1 MELLQFVKL
10 LPEDLVLAPIYRKG
24 AKMYSGKEAI
34 GKNPVEAAHK
44 RNLNRDDAALIVE
57 KSQSVGAIGLWTGT
71 KGNGVVILDVDRNHD
86 ALSRSWGDSLAGAP
100 VVRST
105 KRNAAKYI
113 FRVPEALWRE
123 VGGFGLRED
132 TGHAY
137 EVLWGRQGL
146 IYGEYPGSTDGKA
159 KAGHYSF
166 EGDLD
171 NIPDAPGWLI
181 AEMKAAKSPDGK
193 GFIKNRSALDLSD
206 RTEDEVAQIVQ
217 ECLNVITHQGIGSR
231 EHWVKVGMA
240 IHSVLPNDLGLTLW
254 AGWSADDPEYH
265 DEWVDSNPCEEPWQS
280 FKPGGVGLGSL
291 IWMADQVDPKRTR
304 FTAIS
309 KQILEAAEVNR
320 ITLNRDVVL
329 SFDEI
334 VRRGMAIYEG
344 DDVARMN
351 YELHALAME
360 ARYKD
365 QSGVEK
371 LLLDH
376 MTQQNKGA
384 RHTMVERQ
392 SQRRDF
398 LIPGLLPSPYSILF
412 FGEAGC
418 GKSATAIALMKH
430 VVDGLPFPLKDQVVP
445 VEAGPVIYFNGDMSE
460 QDFEEEFDLH
470 EIKNQKD
477 FYFEPD
483 FNLYRRMQFVKT
495 MNEVKPKMICIDS
508 LSSCSGA
515 KAGDE
520 NKAEFAQPLYWL
532 NNSNGSLWPACTIV
546 VLHHA
551 AKHGGHRGSTAITAA
566 VSEVWKIDVPGPNS
580 GLGQD
585 QRVITVGKSRIN
597 RKGETLVQSQ
607 LDDLTV
613 SIQEVKKKEEVQTKA
628 GTVAERIMNRLQTHD
643 GWMSRTELNSDPLVG
658 GSVSAIKKTLQRLE
672 NRGVVEVSE
681 KPSKQGKPTKL
692 YRALRAHAHGESNK
706 GGQPLESPLPNSISR
721 GDTSNVTSA
730 SSTECPPS
738 DLSTGAVSEPA
749 DNCPPCSR
757 ARTQEELNGT
767 LDQDQWG

>member
-231 EHWVKVGMA
+231 EHWVKVGMV